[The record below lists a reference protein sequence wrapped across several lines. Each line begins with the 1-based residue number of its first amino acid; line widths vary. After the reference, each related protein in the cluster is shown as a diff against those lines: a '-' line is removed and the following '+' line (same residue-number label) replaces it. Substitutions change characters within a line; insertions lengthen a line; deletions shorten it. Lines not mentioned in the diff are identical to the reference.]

1 MKAHSTACPLQLR
14 EHINRLQK
22 VYLFDTA
29 SVAGYS
35 GVEEL
40 LCYASSLL
48 DPLLLA
54 CFCTV
59 RKLTAAGIQN
69 CT

>member
-1 MKAHSTACPLQLR
+1 MKEHSTACPLQLK
-14 EHINRLQK
+14 EQINRFQK
-22 VYLFDTA
+22 AHLFDIA
-29 SVAGYS
+29 SAAGYS

-48 DPLLLA
+48 DPLLSA
-54 CFCTV
+54 CFYTV
-59 RKLTAAGIQN
+59 QKLTAAGIQN